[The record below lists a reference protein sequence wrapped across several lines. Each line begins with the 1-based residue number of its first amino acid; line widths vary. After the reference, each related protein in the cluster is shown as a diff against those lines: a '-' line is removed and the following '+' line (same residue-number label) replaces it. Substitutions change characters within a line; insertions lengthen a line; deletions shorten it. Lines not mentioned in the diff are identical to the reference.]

1 MPRPIRFALPLI
13 AVLALAPTA
22 ARANTPEVWE
32 RSFTVTYRPD
42 LVIHTRDGN
51 VHDATVERSQVG
63 VRVATHGWH
72 LGTGTLRVEA
82 SQHGDHIEVTA
93 HYLVFGLSLSFSN
106 TMYIEVTLPNKA
118 NLEIETS
125 DGSVRLEPHTGT
137 IRVHTHDGSITADG
151 LKGNLT
157 LASGDGSIE
166 ATGLDGRL
174 NAHTSDGHLRVEG
187 RFEALE
193 VSSGDGRIQLDAN
206 PGSRLIEGWTIRTSD
221 GAVDLHLPRD
231 LKAHLDAQSGDGRI
245 TLDMPVEIEGEL
257 SRSSVVGN
265 LNGGG
270 PLLKVRSGDG
280 SIRIAAR

>member
-1 MPRPIRFALPLI
+1 MPRPIRLALALI
-13 AVLALAPTA
+13 AVLALPLSA
-22 ARANTPEVWE
+22 AQAGNVTWE
-32 RSFTVTYRPD
+32 RSFTVTGVPD
-42 LVIHTRDGN
+42 LVLHTNDGS
-51 VHDATVERSQVG
+51 VHVATVEGSTVG
-63 VRVATHGWH
+63 VRVAAHGWRI
-72 LGTGTLRVEA
+72 GANEIKVD
-82 SQHGDHIEVTA
+82 SNQQGDRIEVTA
-93 HYLVFGLSLSFSN
+93 RMPVFTLSFGFSHG
-106 TMYIEVTLPNKA
+106 MDIEVTLPAKA

-151 LKGNLT
+151 LRGDLT
-157 LASGDGSIE
+157 LVSGDGSIE

-174 NAHTSDGHLRVEG
+174 NAHTSDGHMRVEG

-206 PGSRLIEGWTIRTSD
+206 PGSRLVEGWTIRTSD
-221 GAVDLHLPRD
+221 GGVDLHLPRD
-231 LKAHLDAQSGDGRI
+231 LKAHLDAHSGDGHI